1 MIDFIKGYI
10 VEIGSGHI
18 VIENKGMGYR
28 AAASTF
34 TISDLNQVGDEV
46 LLYTHMI
53 VREDDISL
61 CGFST
66 HQERTLFRL
75 LTSVS
80 GVGTKVAVGILST
93 IHLHDLASV
102 IVTGDV
108 TRLTK
113 APGVGKKTAQR
124 IILELK
130 DKIDK
135 QIKSEGLA
143 FSVEAPISAGQ
154 VGSGAREALE
164 AMLALGYTQQEAE
177 KVLTKIDGI
186 EKSTEDIIKEA
197 LRLIVA
203 G

>member
-1 MIDFIKGYI
+1 MIDFIKGHVMVLGADFVV
-10 VEIGSGHI
+10 VE
-18 VIENKGMGYR
+18 NNGMGYR

-34 TISDLNQVGDEV
+34 TIADLNQVNEEV
-46 LLYTHMI
+46 IVYTHMI

-66 HQERTLFRL
+66 VQERTLFRL

-93 IHLHDLASV
+93 IHIHDLASV

-135 QIKSEGLA
+135 QMKAGVITQTGSAPTASPVLISET
-143 FSVEAPISAGQ
+143 
-154 VGSGAREALE
+154 REALE
-164 AMLALGYTQQEAE
+164 AMLALGYSQQEAE
-177 KVLTKIDGI
+177 GVIMQIDCAG
-186 EKSTEDIIKEA
+186 KTTEEIIKTA
-197 LRLIVA
+197 LQLIIA